1 MPALEEKGLVT
12 RTVFGKQHKYV
23 PEHPQRL
30 RLVYA
35 KFKARFEDL
44 LPELERV
51 YDRHEKKP
59 VVRFNHG
66 VKGMRLALEDL
77 ISTLQVGGT
86 FYRYSSHNAA
96 KAWQKYIPNGFKEK
110 LDNRNI
116 NRYMITDKLAEW
128 QKKNHLLK
136 NYVEI
141 PGRYGMFDQNTSYIV
156 YGNKVAFYDFRSESI
171 IIIENEVIAESQRN
185 FFMLLYT
192 LLNDERR
199 RKEGALGRSEIMA

>member
-1 MPALEEKGLVT
+1 MKELLASFGIGHHEIEIYLDLIENGPSLIATIAQRTSLHRPTIYKVMPALEEKGLVT

-86 FYRYSSHNAA
+86 F
-96 KAWQKYIPNGFKEK
+96 
-110 LDNRNI
+110 
-116 NRYMITDKLAEW
+116 DK
-128 QKKNHLLK
+128 
-136 NYVEI
+136 
-141 PGRYGMFDQNTSYIV
+141 NTSYIV